1 MQQLWSYLWFRFTEI
16 TALGKSALRIF
27 LSSEKELL
35 RKPRL
40 WFFGWLIDWLARF
53 LGVLLLFSVL
63 QNNLSLHGGCPRTSV
78 FAAPC
83 ALSRPWGIP
92 CEKGFGGL
100 MLLPSLALESGKL
113 PRWVS
118 FLSAQLP
125 RAFQSLKILSIH
137 WGENVRRARG
147 EGDKP
152 CARNPSGWGRQVQDK
167 TLAQER
173 SSARSCLLCSFPQTS
188 LIASAKYQT
197 LHCPPA
203 LAASLRNVLAVRRS
217 WRDQSNETQKP
228 PHSRNPVGKEAFG
241 WTWCYFICA
250 LAIPGSTWLKTQ
262 KRKTERTVVALRDLT
277 VAWRA
282 QPGTK
287 VLEREKQAGL
297 PWPGSWQDCQWFIK
311 HIKFPLGFF
320 PFSFFLLLWKWRF
333 HV

>member
-1 MQQLWSYLWFRFTEI
+1 
-16 TALGKSALRIF
+16 
-27 LSSEKELL
+27 
-35 RKPRL
+35 
-40 WFFGWLIDWLARF
+40 
-53 LGVLLLFSVL
+53 
-63 QNNLSLHGGCPRTSV
+63 
-78 FAAPC
+78 
-83 ALSRPWGIP
+83 
-92 CEKGFGGL
+92 

-125 RAFQSLKILSIH
+125 RAFQTLK
-137 WGENVRRARG
+137 
-147 EGDKP
+147 
-152 CARNPSGWGRQVQDK
+152 
-167 TLAQER
+167 
-173 SSARSCLLCSFPQTS
+173 SSASIEGRKWEEPGEKVMSPVPGIPQGGVGRCKTKPWHRREAQQGRACSVLFLKPPWLQVPSTKPSTAPLHLL
-188 LIASAKYQT
+188 
-197 LHCPPA
+197 
-203 LAASLRNVLAVRRS
+203 SLRNVLAVRRS

-228 PHSRNPVGKEAFG
+228 PHSRKPVGKEGFG

-262 KRKTERTVVALRDLT
+262 KRKTERAVVALRDLT

-297 PWPGSWQDCQWFIK
+297 PWPGSWRDCQWFIE

-320 PFSFFLLLWKWRF
+320 PFSFSLLLWKWRF